1 MRKKYKTTLLLLAI
15 LLLISIGVSISYA
28 HYEKTL
34 QNNSNDTLVT
44 SDEYLSINY
53 LDGNY
58 YDIKSFKENDTIVK
72 KISIT
77 NVTTKELYVTIAL
90 MDINKETNDLN
101 VRLVDK
107 DNKEVYNESLGN
119 IDTELI
125 KTKELAEKQCE
136 ELRSKGYKPFISY
149 YE

>member
-77 NVTTKELYVTIAL
+77 NVTTKELLEIPLYKEIKG
-90 MDINKETNDLN
+90 INYKKKE
-101 VRLVDK
+101 K
-107 DNKEVYNESLGN
+107 
-119 IDTELI
+119 ID
-125 KTKELAEKQCE
+125 
-136 ELRSKGYKPFISY
+136 
-149 YE
+149 